1 MGKNV
6 LYLFVCLLLSSA
18 LYAADSDANNEI
30 RVSFTIGSN
39 TAMGTL
45 LNNDV
50 SRAFAD
56 MLPLTLTLGDLSNR
70 EKFTYLPS
78 PLPEGGIKQNTFE
91 VGDIAY
97 WPPGPGLGVF
107 YRHDG
112 QNIRGEVVMLG
123 KIHSGL
129 EYFQNTD
136 GRFTVI
142 IDVVEY

>member
-56 MLPLTLTLGDLSNR
+56 MLPLTLTFGDLSNR

-78 PLPEGGIKQNTFE
+78 PLPESGVKQNTFE
-91 VGDIAY
+91 VGEIAY